1 MSRQRDRY
9 SQNRNR
15 SPQGKG
21 FFAKQ
26 LKKGVTYGARGT
38 RTEELAMESAEHRE
52 EIEVIATEAE
62 TPRFATEESTGR
74 DAIGEEGRIISLP
87 EAARMLGTSY
97 PTVHRL
103 VNAGELKAFR
113 IRNSWRTSTAACEEF
128 VRRRFE
134 EQAKI
139 CQSVEVD

>member
-1 MSRQRDRY
+1 
-9 SQNRNR
+9 
-15 SPQGKG
+15 
-21 FFAKQ
+21 
-26 LKKGVTYGARGT
+26 
-38 RTEELAMESAEHRE
+38 MESLEQQEVFEGVQLGAEEPQFSSWKDRSD
-52 EIEVIATEAE
+52 TQL
-62 TPRFATEESTGR
+62 G
-74 DAIGEEGRIISLP
+74 DEGRIISLP

>member
-1 MSRQRDRY
+1 
-9 SQNRNR
+9 
-15 SPQGKG
+15 
-21 FFAKQ
+21 
-26 LKKGVTYGARGT
+26 
-38 RTEELAMESAEHRE
+38 MESLEQQEVFGGVQLGAEEPQFSSRKDRSD
-52 EIEVIATEAE
+52 TQL
-62 TPRFATEESTGR
+62 G
-74 DAIGEEGRIISLP
+74 DEGRIISLP
-87 EAARMLGTSY
+87 EAARMLCTSY

>member
-1 MSRQRDRY
+1 
-9 SQNRNR
+9 
-15 SPQGKG
+15 
-21 FFAKQ
+21 
-26 LKKGVTYGARGT
+26 
-38 RTEELAMESAEHRE
+38 MESAEYRE
-52 EIEVIATEAE
+52 ENECIELEVE
-62 TPRFATEESTGR
+62 TPQVETN
-74 DAIGEEGRIISLP
+74 EGRIISLP

-103 VNAGELKAFR
+103 VSAGELKAFR

>member
-97 PTVHRL
+97 CQWGGP
-103 VNAGELKAFR
+103 
-113 IRNSWRTSTAACEEF
+113 AAATTT
-128 VRRRFE
+128 RSPNRSSPR
-134 EQAKI
+134 
-139 CQSVEVD
+139 

>member
-1 MSRQRDRY
+1 
-9 SQNRNR
+9 
-15 SPQGKG
+15 
-21 FFAKQ
+21 
-26 LKKGVTYGARGT
+26 
-38 RTEELAMESAEHRE
+38 MENVEHRE
-52 EIEVIATEAE
+52 EIEIVGSEEEA
-62 TPRFATEESTGR
+62 PRFAPKEGVEK
-74 DAIGEEGRIISLP
+74 DAIGDEGRIISLP

-103 VNAGELKAFR
+103 ENSGELKAFR

-139 CQSVEVD
+139 CQSIEVD

>member
-1 MSRQRDRY
+1 
-9 SQNRNR
+9 
-15 SPQGKG
+15 
-21 FFAKQ
+21 
-26 LKKGVTYGARGT
+26 
-38 RTEELAMESAEHRE
+38 
-52 EIEVIATEAE
+52 
-62 TPRFATEESTGR
+62 
-74 DAIGEEGRIISLP
+74 
-87 EAARMLGTSY
+87 MLCTSY

>member
-1 MSRQRDRY
+1 
-9 SQNRNR
+9 
-15 SPQGKG
+15 
-21 FFAKQ
+21 
-26 LKKGVTYGARGT
+26 
-38 RTEELAMESAEHRE
+38 MESAEYRE
-52 EIEVIATEAE
+52 ENESIELGAE
-62 TPRFATEESTGR
+62 TPHVEPKKRTEV
-74 DAIGEEGRIISLP
+74 DALGNEGRIISLP

>member
-1 MSRQRDRY
+1 
-9 SQNRNR
+9 
-15 SPQGKG
+15 
-21 FFAKQ
+21 
-26 LKKGVTYGARGT
+26 
-38 RTEELAMESAEHRE
+38 MESAEHRE
-52 EIEVIATEAE
+52 ETEVIGPGAEA
-62 TPRFATEESTGR
+62 PHYVPEESAER
-74 DAIGEEGRIISLP
+74 DTIGDEGRIISLP